1 MFIGLPDG
9 EVFLYHLT
17 RDLTKAPTIHLLP
30 TTILPH
36 VPPMRCCDAGKRRLL
51 YVPLG
56 APLLWGGWEVLPD
69 GEVFGEMSGEVLAE
83 HLTIQT
89 PL

>member
-1 MFIGLPDG
+1 
-9 EVFLYHLT
+9 
-17 RDLTKAPTIHLLP
+17 
-30 TTILPH
+30 
-36 VPPMRCCDAGKRRLL
+36 MRCCDAGKRHLL
-51 YVPLG
+51 HMPLG

-83 HLTIQT
+83 YLTIQT